1 MAIGTSLSGAL
12 AQTRLLANSAQNIA
26 NQRSTGAIPAADGTV
41 PAGKNAAFQAQSLGT
56 AAVTGANVQG
66 QGTRIVAR
74 PTTPAYIPE
83 YNPDDSNADASG
95 LVAAPNVDI
104 ARERV
109 DQISSLRAFQAN
121 LAALRTQ
128 DEVERSLI
136 DSLA

>member
-1 MAIGTSLSGAL
+1 MTIGTSLSGAL
-12 AQTRLLANSAQNIA
+12 AQTQLLGNSAQNIA
-26 NQRSTGAIPAADGTV
+26 NQRSTGTIPAADGAV
-41 PAGKNAAFQAQSLGT
+41 PAGKAAAFQPQSLGT
-56 AAVTGANVQG
+56 AAVTGANGQG

-83 YNPDDSNADASG
+83 YRPDDSNADASG

-109 DQISSLRAFQAN
+109 DQIGALRAFQAN

-136 DSLA
+136 DNLA